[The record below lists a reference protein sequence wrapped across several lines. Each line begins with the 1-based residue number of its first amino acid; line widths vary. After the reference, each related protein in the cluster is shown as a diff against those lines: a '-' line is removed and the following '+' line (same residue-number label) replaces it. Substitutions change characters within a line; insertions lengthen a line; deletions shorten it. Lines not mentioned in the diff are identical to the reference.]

1 MESKMDAL
9 LRVVRKSPN
18 VTKDQGKIKH
28 SKIPEG
34 WGDVSEPVVE
44 GVTFYLK
51 YIGST
56 LVEELHSD
64 QTYGDG
70 ISAKA
75 VHTITAMAKSAGKK
89 LRKTALTVSPKGIRT
104 VDMTTK
110 QVMFD
115 ISIYRISFCTAD
127 KNHDHVFA
135 YIARNTTNET
145 MECHAFLCAKI
156 KIAQA
161 VTLTVSQAFT
171 IAQEKWQA
179 NKKLKKAMKD
189 AAKKEKIQ
197 SQEIV
202 FKKSNDSSINSAP
215 LISFTSTPSPPMTPE
230 ISTDISPLKSQSIG
244 HRKNW
249 QSFDDTDDDIDEMFS
264 RLAENRIKKMPS
276 FGTDLK
282 EDDLEDGVQKY
293 MAGSAC
299 YEAFSRTMSV
309 DDLLSL

>member
-9 LRVVRKSPN
+9 LRVVRKPP
-18 VTKDQGKIKH
+18 VVLKDQGKYKH
-28 SKIPEG
+28 SKMPEG
-34 WGDVSEPVVE
+34 WGENKEPVAE

-56 LVEELHSD
+56 LVEEIESD

-75 VHTITAMAKSAGKK
+75 VQTITAMAKAAGKK
-89 LRKTALTVSPKGIRT
+89 LRKAALTVSPKGIRS
-104 VDMTTK
+104 VDMTTS

-135 YIARNTTNET
+135 FIARNTTNET

-161 VTLTVSQAFT
+161 VTLTVSQAFSL
-171 IAQEKWQA
+171 AEERWEAKRQ
-179 NKKLKKAMKD
+179 NKSMRAVVNKDKVKAVNQQTSRD
-189 AAKKEKIQ
+189 
-197 SQEIV
+197 V
-202 FKKSNDSSINSAP
+202 GSNNTAT
-215 LISFTSTPSPPMTPE
+215 LISLSSTPTPPATPE
-230 ISTDISPLKSQSIG
+230 ILSGSPQQQMSFNVTS
-244 HRKNW
+244 RENW
-249 QSFDDTDDDIDEMFS
+249 QSFDDSDNDNIDDMFS
-264 RLAENRIKKMPS
+264 RLAENRCKQMPS
-276 FGTDLK
+276 FGTDLN
-282 EDDLEDGVQKY
+282 EEELDDGVKKY

-299 YEAFSRTMSV
+299 FEAFSRTMSV